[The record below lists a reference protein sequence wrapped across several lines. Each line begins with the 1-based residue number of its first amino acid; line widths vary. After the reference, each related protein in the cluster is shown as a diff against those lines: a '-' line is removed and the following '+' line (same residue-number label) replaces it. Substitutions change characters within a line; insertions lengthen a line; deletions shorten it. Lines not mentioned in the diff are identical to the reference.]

1 MNNGPLYLEARSEL
15 FDHFINTKTL
25 SSGRGGVSQTYHMTE
40 ILLANSV
47 KSKILKINHIFA
59 IFMKYSVA
67 FNFGFRPVV
76 FKGRREI
83 HLKSLSIPYA
93 VFLTLHCERGVCM
106 TIA

>member
-1 MNNGPLYLEARSEL
+1 MDLSILKQDPSFLITSLTLR
-15 FDHFINTKTL
+15 HFL
-25 SSGRGGVSQTYHMTE
+25 RGGGGVSQTYHMTE

-47 KSKILKINHIFA
+47 KSKILKIDHIFA
-59 IFMKYSVA
+59 IFMKFSVA
-67 FNFGFRPVV
+67 LNFGFRTVV

-93 VFLTLHCERGVCM
+93 VFLSLHCERGVCM